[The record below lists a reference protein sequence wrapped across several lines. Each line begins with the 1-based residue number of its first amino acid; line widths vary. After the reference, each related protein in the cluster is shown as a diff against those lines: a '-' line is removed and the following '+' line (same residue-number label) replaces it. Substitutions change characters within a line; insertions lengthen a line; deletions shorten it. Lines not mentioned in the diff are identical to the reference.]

1 MLTFRAVIQLA
12 DISPE
17 SKDLNN
23 FEKTVKESFK
33 TLKRKASI
41 IKVKSVSSRK
51 SSSSLKKKTSIGS
64 IAMFKKM
71 IDRSFCFAEHVHEW
85 SLSHIG
91 KVK

>member
-1 MLTFRAVIQLA
+1 MA

-17 SKDLNN
+17 SKDLRNL
-23 FEKTVKESFK
+23 EKNVKSESFRK
-33 TLKRKASI
+33 SIRRKASLAK
-41 IKVKSVSSRK
+41 IKSSLSRK
-51 SSSSLKKKTSIGS
+51 SSSSLGKKGS
-64 IAMFKKM
+64 VAMFKKM

>member
-1 MLTFRAVIQLA
+1 LA

-17 SKDLNN
+17 SKDLKNL
-23 FEKTVKESFK
+23 EKTVKSESFRK
-33 TLKRKASI
+33 TIKRKASLPKI
-41 IKVKSVSSRK
+41 ITGLSRK
-51 SSSSLKKKTSIGS
+51 SSSSLRKKASTGS
-64 IAMFKKM
+64 ITMFKKM

>member
-1 MLTFRAVIQLA
+1 MFSAVILLA

-17 SKDLNN
+17 SKDLTSL
-23 FEKTVKESFK
+23 EKTVRSESFRK
-33 TLKRKASI
+33 TIKRKASMPK
-41 IKVKSVSSRK
+41 IKSILSRK
-51 SSSSLKKKTSIGS
+51 SSLSLKNKASIGS
-64 IAMFKKM
+64 ITMFKKM